1 MRVNQRQARFLLR
14 QVLERGNQRSMF
26 EHVGVVAGVEG
37 VTVTEH
43 GGMVT
48 GRPCTR
54 AMLAKR
60 EGKFV

>member
-1 MRVNQRQARFLLR
+1 
-14 QVLERGNQRSMF
+14 MF

-48 GRPCTR
+48 GRPCAR
-54 AMLAKR
+54 PVLAKR
-60 EGKFV
+60 GGKFV